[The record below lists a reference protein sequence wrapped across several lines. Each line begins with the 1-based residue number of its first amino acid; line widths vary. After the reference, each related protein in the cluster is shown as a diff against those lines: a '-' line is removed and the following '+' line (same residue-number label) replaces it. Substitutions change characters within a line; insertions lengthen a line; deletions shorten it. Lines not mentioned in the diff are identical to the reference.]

1 MYSGTMISMQ
11 HKCID
16 TQTQTDKP
24 DKGSGGSRAGSDM
37 LSMVTSGAAAAPH
50 LNNPCLDASKPYQKM
65 KWCDAT
71 LPIDERVQDMIGR
84 MSLAEKI
91 DALNSVEKSIDSLGL
106 VPYNWWSE
114 ATHGISHVSN
124 GEKTPYESNFAF
136 PITTGMA
143 FNRTLWKKTGAQI
156 GREARAFMNTGD
168 AWSTYW
174 APVIN
179 LAREPRW
186 GRNIETPGED
196 PYLSG
201 EYATAFVK
209 GFEVSEDD
217 PSGLQVATPEPRTPS
232 LEPLAPSPEP

>member
-1 MYSGTMISMQ
+1 
-11 HKCID
+11 
-16 TQTQTDKP
+16 
-24 DKGSGGSRAGSDM
+24 M

-217 PSGLQVATPEPRTPS
+217 PSGLQVATPEPRASS
-232 LEPLAPSPEP
+232 LDPRARSPEP

>member
-1 MYSGTMISMQ
+1 MAVAAGFASG
-11 HKCID
+11 
-16 TQTQTDKP
+16 
-24 DKGSGGSRAGSDM
+24 
-37 LSMVTSGAAAAPH
+37 VAATPH

-71 LPIDERVQDMIGR
+71 LPINERVQDMLVR
-84 MSLAEKI
+84 MSLTEKI
-91 DALNSVEKSIDSLGL
+91 DALDTVEKGIDSLGL

-143 FNRTLWKKTGAQI
+143 FNRTLWKRTGAQI
-156 GREARAFMNTGD
+156 GREARAFMNQGN

-196 PYLSG
+196 PYLTG
-201 EYATAFVK
+201 EYATAFVT

-217 PSGLQVATPEPRTPS
+217 PTGLQVTSSQPGAPITSPSPTPMPVPVPVPEP
-232 LEPLAPSPEP
+232 EP